1 LIVALWMARHRRRAF
16 SGGRSRILFEAVLP
30 HIEAL
35 PQPRRR
41 KHQVVPSH

>member
-1 LIVALWMARHRRRAF
+1 VF
-16 SGGRSRILFEAVLP
+16 S

-41 KHQVVPSH
+41 KHQGALSHCSHATVPL